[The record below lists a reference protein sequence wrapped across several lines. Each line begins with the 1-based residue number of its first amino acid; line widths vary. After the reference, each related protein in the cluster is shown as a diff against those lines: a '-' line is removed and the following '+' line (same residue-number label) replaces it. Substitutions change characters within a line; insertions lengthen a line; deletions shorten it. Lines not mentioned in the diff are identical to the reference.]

1 KRDDAAALQ
10 PGIQMLARAIVGR
23 LSDVGTEDRAHGA
36 RAGRWMQVFDVF
48 AIGADIADMREG
60 ECDDL
65 PGIGGIR
72 EDFLVA
78 GERSVKANLA
88 NGGAGGAKARPL
100 DDSSVCQ
107 HQKRRDLAYAPR
119 AACSRHLKSPIFQR
133 RPK

>member
-1 KRDDAAALQ
+1 
-10 PGIQMLARAIVGR
+10 MLASAIVGG
-23 LSDVGTEDRAHGA
+23 LGDVRTEDCADSA
-36 RAGRWMQVFDVF
+36 RAGSRMQVFNVF
-48 AIGADIADMREG
+48 AVGADIADMREG

-65 PGIGGIR
+65 PGIGGIG

-88 NGGAGGAKARPL
+88 NGGTGGAKARPL